1 MTGTLGCTL
10 AATFLL
16 IVKVSILAET
26 IETKPATNAQLTIR
40 VWDRAQL
47 GSEIW
52 NRATAVVDRVIK
64 PVGIQLIWLH
74 CAVGETPEN
83 LACSS
88 PTGSNDISLRVYQ
101 RTKADLTIKG
111 RSRGGTSQ
119 LLSPE
124 GGKGIIYVFS
134 DRVTEVSQLYK
145 LSPELV
151 LGITVA
157 HEIGHLLLPHQ
168 PHSLAGIMRA
178 SLNAKDWRLAAQG
191 LLGFV
196 DSQRQ
201 TILAGVEARSLA
213 ATLHASRDVAQ
224 LGTEERFLERALLRT
239 LAERATE
246 RAFHPV
252 PYRV

>member
-1 MTGTLGCTL
+1 MIGKLGCILTANLLLMSLVPAL
-10 AATFLL
+10 ATT
-16 IVKVSILAET
+16 VET
-26 IETKPATNAQLTIR
+26 SRTTKARVTIQ
-40 VWDRAQL
+40 VWDRVQL
-47 GSEIW
+47 GGETW
-52 NRATAVVDRVIK
+52 NRAAAVVDGVFK

-74 CAVGETPEN
+74 CVVGETPKN

-88 PTGSNDISLRVYQ
+88 PTGSNDISLRIYQ
-101 RTKADLTIKG
+101 RVKADFKIKG
-111 RSRGGTSQ
+111 HARGGTSL

-124 GGKGIIYVFS
+124 GGNGIIHVFS
-134 DRVTEVSQLYK
+134 DRVMEVSQLYK

-178 SLNAKDWRLAAQG
+178 SLNSKDWRAAAQG

-213 ATLHASRDVAQ
+213 ATLYATRDVAQ
-224 LGTEERFLERALLRT
+224 LGTEERF
-239 LAERATE
+239 
-246 RAFHPV
+246 
-252 PYRV
+252 